1 MIGRTLSHY
10 EIIEEISRGGMGVV
24 YRARDLNLG
33 REVALK
39 VLPEELVH
47 DRLRGERM
55 LQEARAA
62 ALIEHPHIAVIHEVG
77 TADGV
82 TFIAMELIR
91 GEKLSDV
98 LVRGPLPAKRAL
110 DLGVEVAEGLVRAHE
125 KGLIHRDLKPANVMV
140 TEDGHAK
147 VIDFC
152 LAKLIERTT
161 PEASTV
167 GAPGPHSTPGLVI
180 GTAAYMSPEQARGDR
195 VDHRSDIFSFGVV
208 LYEMLTARAPFQ
220 GKSTLDTLHAILTE
234 PVPPLPTSAM
244 FSSDTTAE
252 MQRVIAKC
260 TLKDA
265 DERYQGMKD
274 IVVDLNRGRVSRRRR
289 CRRRPLRSRSSHA
302 LVAPPC

>member
-10 EIIEEISRGGMGVV
+10 EIVEEISRGGMGVV

-77 TADGV
+77 QADGV

-98 LVRGPLPAKRAL
+98 LVRGPLPPKRAL
-110 DLGVEVAEGLVRAHE
+110 DLAVEIAEGLGRAHE
-125 KGLIHRDLKPANVMV
+125 KGLIHRDLKPANVMI

-147 VIDFC
+147 VIDFG
-152 LAKLIERTT
+152 LAKLIESIT
-161 PEASTV
+161 PDASTI
-167 GAPGPHSTPGLVI
+167 GSPGPHSTPGLVI

-195 VDHRSDIFSFGVV
+195 VDHRTDIFSLGIV
-208 LYEMLTARAPFQ
+208 LYEMLTALAAFH
-220 GKSTLDTLHAILTE
+220 GKSTLDTLHAILTN
-234 PVPPLPTSAM
+234 PVPPLPTPAG
-244 FSSDTTAE
+244 FSGDSTSE
-252 MQRVIAKC
+252 LQRVIAKC
-260 TLKDA
+260 TAKEA
-265 DERYQGMKD
+265 DERYQGM
-274 IVVDLNRGRVSRRRR
+274 
-289 CRRRPLRSRSSHA
+289 
-302 LVAPPC
+302 